1 MLVALA
7 NHDFI
12 NLQQKTFALNG
23 GVTAVPQWNKAN

>member
-12 NLQQKTFALNG
+12 NLQQKTFALNE
-23 GVTAVPQWNKAN
+23 GVTAIP